1 MKKSLTKY
9 SKFLSLILRHKP
21 DEIDLILDKNGWVD
35 VEQLIQGFNRKGYKF
50 NFEMLEEIV
59 NTNKKNRFCFSED
72 FSKIR
77 ANQGHSKNVD
87 LGLTPKVPPDKLY
100 HGTATR
106 FWPSICK
113 KGLIR
118 GSRQYVHLSQDI
130 QTANKVGIRHGKLL
144 VLLIDSKSMYDQG
157 LNFYLSK
164 NSVWLTDHVP
174 VEFISICNDES

>member
-21 DEIDLILDKNGWVD
+21 EEIDIILDKNGWAD

-59 NTNKKNRFCFSED
+59 NTNDKNRFCFSED

-77 ANQGHSKNVD
+77 ANQGHSKHVD

-106 FWPSICK
+106 FWPSICIN
-113 KGLIR
+113 GLIR
-118 GSRQYVHLSQDI
+118 ASRQYVHLSQDR
-130 QTANKVGIRHGKLL
+130 QTASKVGIRHGKLL
-144 VLLIDSKSMYDQG
+144 ILSIDSKSMHDQG
-157 LNFYLSK
+157 LSFYLSK

-174 VEFISICNDES
+174 VEFISICNEKC